1 MGSRTSVAVSHVQI
15 RSSAVEEGSRLLQF
29 EIKTRDIT
37 DIIFYVCKTVEW
49 GSSLTKSE
57 DCTLILRIKIYD
69 LGPPQR
75 PHLRKTKKVI
85 LKHYEDI

>member
-1 MGSRTSVAVSHVQI
+1 MFV
-15 RSSAVEEGSRLLQF
+15 
-29 EIKTRDIT
+29 KN
-37 DIIFYVCKTVEW
+37 VEW